1 MGHGSSVFSPNQFS
15 TVLAVRG
22 FGKAALPPP
31 RVHPEAVSMVDVAPT
46 LADLAS
52 LPAPPEY
59 DGRSLRPLLFGDAMS
74 SAPLADRVFFSE
86 TGFRTPMLDE
96 KHIDEA
102 GLMGSAAPFFVMN
115 EDARLEVLGAMPT
128 PDGPQSHIYVY
139 VGRRGESPRRVIAQP
154 TAADPELQRLWLA
167 LRAHYGDEL
176 PDLPASTSSPM
187 TAGTGRGTRA
197 ST

>member
-1 MGHGSSVFSPNQFS
+1 
-15 TVLAVRG
+15 
-22 FGKAALPPP
+22 
-31 RVHPEAVSMVDVAPT
+31 MVDVAPT

-115 EDARLEVLGAMPT
+115 EDARLEVRAELLPRLVPPRLRQKLDRRSINLPAIAAAARASDYAPGDLFRFEEGAT
-128 PDGPQSHIYVY
+128 V
-139 VGRRGESPRRVIAQP
+139 
-154 TAADPELQRLWLA
+154 
-167 LRAHYGDEL
+167 LRAWLE
-176 PDLPASTSSPM
+176 
-187 TAGTGRGTRA
+187 
-197 ST
+197 